1 MLGLSNPRGEF
12 NNCVVLYK
20 RVVGYGNDRV
30 KTSKVQ
36 RVPVTAAPLRQ
47 QVASNLRT
55 AIIDGR
61 FRPGERLKEAELC
74 SWTGVSRTAVREALR
89 QLEAEGIVDNIPNQG
104 PVVAQVT
111 PDEARQHY
119 EVRAVLEGLAARS
132 VAEKIT
138 EPQIRELLKLKRELD
153 RAFKTGSVEKVLE
166 VKNRLDE
173 FLITACSNVVVKGF
187 VDVIRARLSYLRPI
201 VLSQPERLNE
211 NAVEIH
217 AIIDA
222 IARKKPQQ
230 AWNAAVNHVER
241 GAQAT
246 LKVLEQLA
254 AASMRQAQLDAE
266 AALRAKRPRGRPRRD
281 DRSQNPVG
289 RANV

>member
-1 MLGLSNPRGEF
+1 M
-12 NNCVVLYK
+12 NNSIVLCDLI
-20 RVVGYGNDRV
+20 RDGNRNNWV
-30 KTSKVQ
+30 KSSKVQ

-55 AIIDGR
+55 AIIEGR

-104 PVVAQVT
+104 PVVAQVS

-119 EVRAVLEGLAARS
+119 DVRAVLEGLAARS
-132 VAEKIT
+132 VAEEIT
-138 EPQIRELLKLKRELD
+138 EPQIKELLKLKRELD
-153 RAFKTGSVEKVLE
+153 RAFKTGSVEKVLGF
-166 VKNRLDE
+166 KNLLDE
-173 FLITACSNVVVKGF
+173 FLMSICSNVVAKGF

-201 VLSQPERLNE
+201 VLSQPERLRE
-211 NAVEIH
+211 NAVEVH

-222 IARKKPQQ
+222 IVKKNPQA
-230 AWNAAVNHVER
+230 AWNAAVNHVNK
-241 GAQAT
+241 GAEAT

-254 AASMRQAQLDAE
+254 AASTRQAALDAE

-281 DRSQNPVG
+281 PQPSNPVG
-289 RANV
+289 RVTV